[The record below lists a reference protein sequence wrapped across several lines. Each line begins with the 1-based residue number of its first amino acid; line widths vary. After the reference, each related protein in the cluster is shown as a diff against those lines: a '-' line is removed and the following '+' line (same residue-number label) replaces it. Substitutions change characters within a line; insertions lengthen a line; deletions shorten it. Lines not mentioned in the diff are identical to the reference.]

1 MANCQDGFMSSLHG
15 REKEKGHAALR
26 EPPADWFTLL
36 GRITLEITE
45 LQDNRRTWLR
55 MTGRSGEHKA
65 DDHFSGGIR
74 CGSASGLQ
82 DQQSWLASLYYRDA
96 ALGIRRMV
104 DGDRRTGSFKRL
116 LQKMAEEPKG
126 LAAEWFLGDATGE
139 RRRELDLAFKAEAD
153 TLDFGH
159 LNPAVPRADLAAL
172 TEKTAGIKCY
182 VDQHITHAQLDPH
195 STMPTPAD
203 IDAALDL
210 LAQLLYKY
218 EFLLRPPRDGSVA
231 MAAVPKYSGTAVP
244 DVTAGPRG

>member
-1 MANCQDGFMSSLHG
+1 MANCHDGFMPSLHG
-15 REKEKGHAALR
+15 REKEKGQAARR

-36 GRITLEITE
+36 KRITSEITE
-45 LQDNRRTWLR
+45 LLENRRTWLR
-55 MTGRSGEHKA
+55 MTACAERQEPSERFHDGGGR
-65 DDHFSGGIR
+65 
-74 CGSASGLQ
+74 GSAGDSTDG
-82 DQQSWLASLYYRDA
+82 QSWLATLYYRDA

-116 LQKMAEEPKG
+116 LQKMAEEPKW
-126 LAAEWFLGDATGE
+126 LAAEWFLGDSAGE
-139 RRRELDLAFKAEAD
+139 RRRELNLAFKTEAD

-195 STMPTPAD
+195 STMPTPSD

-210 LAQLLYKY
+210 LAQLLDKY
-218 EFLLRPPRDGSVA
+218 TFLLRPPRDGSVA
-231 MAAVPKYSGTAVP
+231 MTAVPKYSGTAVP
-244 DVTAGPRG
+244 DATAGPRG